1 MIEAGLRNMTVSV
14 KGARL
19 LRSAHQSC
27 TSRSAFKGPAIYRV
41 SGMFRGQA
49 GNRPGGGPF
58 AAFRIRFCRNMPG

>member
-14 KGARL
+14 KGAQF

-27 TSRSAFKGPAIYRV
+27 TSRRAFKHRPIYRV

-49 GNRPGGGPF
+49 GNRPDGGPF
-58 AAFRIRFCRNMPG
+58 AAF

>member
-49 GNRPGGGPF
+49 GTAGGGPF
-58 AAFRIRFCRNMPG
+58 AAFRIPFCRIMPE